1 MGLKLFDEVNMLA
14 AKDTDAAKPLP
25 GQWSDYVVT
34 CRTLGI
40 QINHLQSPKT
50 PAQHPESQFSTANNT
65 EVVTRTPVLPYVSP
79 RVTQLSHCG
88 FPWTRGSIRTAELSP
103 SLVLEPSGLPLNQ
116 QHRCSV
122 PKDDPRFGEDI
133 PTRVWLPQGGGFTY
147 VWQPEDGPNG
157 GSEWHKESARFT
169 WLPDNKSA
177 F

>member
-103 SLVLEPSGLPLNQ
+103 SLVLEPSGLPPAAPMLGSQ
-116 QHRCSV
+116 GRS
-122 PKDDPRFGEDI
+122 PLRGRYTDPRVASPRWWFHLCLAARGWAEWGKRMAQGER
-133 PTRVWLPQGGGFTY
+133 TLYLATG
-147 VWQPEDGPNG
+147 
-157 GSEWHKESARFT
+157 
-169 WLPDNKSA
+169 
-177 F
+177 